1 MNFEI
6 LPLKHKF
13 PKPPTFFFLL
23 TLFQD
28 NNEQL
33 SFNDTMKAYFCY
45 RHTLFK
51 TKTLSRLFYL
61 FYVLNIL
68 KLGSHLDL

>member
-33 SFNDTMKAYFCY
+33 SFNDTMKAYFGY
-45 RHTLFK
+45 RHTLF
-51 TKTLSRLFYL
+51 
-61 FYVLNIL
+61 
-68 KLGSHLDL
+68 